1 VTVGL
6 YAGSFDPPHVGHLSL
21 IESAAR
27 WCSTL
32 YVVVADNPNKQ
43 GALFTMAERQELLAA
58 STAHLDNVVAR
69 EHAGLLVELGRTL
82 EVDVLIRS
90 MGKEQDLELGMA
102 VANEASAG
110 LRTLFLPP
118 AAASHGVASSTIRAT
133 FLDAGAGA
141 VEQWVPPPVFSALQS
156 RSARVP

>member
-32 YVVVADNPNKQ
+32 YVVVAANPNKQ
-43 GALFTMAERQELLAA
+43 GALFTMDERRELLEA
-58 STAHLDNVVAR
+58 STAHLDHVVAL
-69 EHAGLLVELGRTL
+69 EHDGLLVDLAQTL
-82 EVDVLIRS
+82 DVDVLIRS

-133 FLDAGAGA
+133 YLEAGADA
-141 VEQWVPPPVFSALQS
+141 VEQWVPPPVLAALQTRPAPVS
-156 RSARVP
+156 